1 MWGRTTETL
10 FMRSVETYGKL
21 IKFSHTVFALPF
33 ALAAVT
39 LAHRLKPVTVSSFFW
54 IVLAMVG
61 ARSAAM
67 GFNRLVD
74 ARFDRLNPRTADRPS
89 VTGEISTRAMV
100 AFIAA
105 SSALFVFSAA
115 MLGPLCFKLSIPCLA
130 VLFGY
135 SYTKRFSAAS
145 HLYLGAAIGLAP
157 IGAWIAVTGSLDVR
171 ILLLSAALMTY
182 IAGFDILYACQD
194 VDFDRTMGLYSIPAR
209 WGIERAL
216 RLSAV
221 LHGAT
226 VVVLAAFGQA
236 FHLGPI
242 FQVFLLAIVGLLVLE
257 HRLVRPDRLERIP
270 IAFFHVNSVV
280 SLLLLAAVWLD
291 VTLS

>member
-1 MWGRTTETL
+1 MRDTEIVA
-10 FMRSVETYGKL
+10 MGSIKTYGKL

-39 LAHRLKPVTVSSFFW
+39 LAHRLKPLTVSSFFW

-100 AFIAA
+100 AFIAG
-105 SSALFVFSAA
+105 SSALFVLSAA
-115 MLGPLCFKLSIPCLA
+115 MLGPLCFHLSIPCLG

-135 SYTKRFSAAS
+135 SYTKRFTAAS

-157 IGAWIAVTGSLDVR
+157 IGAWIAVTGSLDSR

-194 VDFDRTMGLYSIPAR
+194 VDFDRSMGLYSLPAR
-209 WGIERAL
+209 WGIPRAL
-216 RLSAV
+216 RFSAALHVATVAALAALGIAFRLGLIFYVFLSAI
-221 LHGAT
+221 A
-226 VVVLAAFGQA
+226 
-236 FHLGPI
+236 
-242 FQVFLLAIVGLLVLE
+242 GLLVLE
-257 HRLVRPDRLERIP
+257 HRLVRPHRLDRIP

-280 SLLLLAAVWLD
+280 SVLLLAAVWLD

>member
-1 MWGRTTETL
+1 
-10 FMRSVETYGKL
+10 MRSLQTYGRL

-39 LAHRLKPVTVSSFFW
+39 LAHQEKPLTLASLVW
-54 IVLAMVG
+54 ILLAMVG

-100 AFIAA
+100 FFIAG
-105 SSALFVFSAA
+105 SSLLFIFSAG
-115 MLGPLCFKLSIPCLA
+115 MLGPLCLKLSIPCLA

-135 SYTKRFSAAS
+135 SYTKRFTAAS

-157 IGAWIAVTGSLDVR
+157 IGAWIAVTGSLNPR
-171 ILLLSAALMTY
+171 ILLLSGALMTY

-194 VDFDRTMGLYSIPAR
+194 VDFDRAMGLYSLPSR
-209 WGIERAL
+209 WGIPQAL
-216 RLSAV
+216 RFAAA
-221 LHGAT
+221 LHGTT
-226 VVVLAAFGQA
+226 VICLFG
-236 FHLGPI
+236 LGLVFERGHI
-242 FQVFLLAIVGLLVLE
+242 FYLFLCAIVGLLFLE
-257 HRLVRPDRLERIP
+257 HRLVRPHRLDRIP

-280 SLLLLAAVWLD
+280 SILLLAAVWLD
-291 VTLS
+291 VILT

>member
-1 MWGRTTETL
+1 MWGRATEIL
-10 FMRSVETYGKL
+10 SMRSIETYGKL

-100 AFIAA
+100 ALIAA
-105 SSALFVFSAA
+105 SSALFVFSAS
-115 MLGPLCFKLSIPCLA
+115 MLGPLCFTLSIPCLA

-135 SYTKRFSAAS
+135 SYTKRFTAAS

-157 IGAWIAVTGSLDVR
+157 IGAWIAVTGSLDAR
-171 ILLLSAALMTY
+171 ILLLAAALMTY

-194 VDFDRTMGLYSIPAR
+194 VDFDRSMGLYSVPAR

-216 RLSAV
+216 RLSASF
-221 LHGAT
+221 HAAT
-226 VVVLAAFGQA
+226 VLALAAVGHA
-236 FHLGPI
+236 FHLGFI
-242 FQVFLLAIVGLLVLE
+242 FYGFLLAVAGLLVLE
-257 HRLVRPDRLERIP
+257 HRLVRPNRLERIP

-280 SLLLLAAVWLD
+280 SVLLLVAVWLD